1 MKKFFI
7 IVIVVLLI
15 GGGAYLISKKEA
27 KAPAVDNQ
35 QNQNQNPAQSQ
46 NNQPASSTPSIQ
58 TNVKGSTGPDY
69 TPPGQ
74 TGENAGSN
82 IQVYEVDFDGTSYSP
97 SPSNIKV
104 GDYIFFK
111 NKSAGDFWPVAD
123 SANTI
128 AAFPSFNPSAAIA
141 SGKEYKFQFTKAGS
155 WSFGDNLKPNTAFTV
170 NVSE

>member
-1 MKKFFI
+1 MKNFFI

-15 GGGAYLISKKEA
+15 AGGVYLISKKEA

-35 QNQNQNPAQSQ
+35 QNQNQNAAESQ
-46 NNQPASSTPSIQ
+46 NNQPASAAPSNQ
-58 TNVKGSTGPDY
+58 TNIKGSAEPDY

-74 TGENAGSN
+74 AGENSGSN

-97 SPSNIKV
+97 SASNIKV

-111 NKSAGDFWPVAD
+111 NKSAGDFWPVAG

-128 AAFPSFNPSAAIA
+128 AAFPNFNPAAPIA
-141 SGKEYKFQFTKAGS
+141 AGKEYKFQFTKAGA
-155 WSFGDNLKPNTAFTV
+155 WSFGDNLRANTVFTV
-170 NVSE
+170 SVSQ